1 MRSAKAPSRR
11 PPGARCSW
19 TRSAS
24 CRWQRMI
31 IATDADVIALDDVPA
46 EIRDASGTGGMH
58 GADGTGAGVAPTSFH
73 ALRAEAERRIIVAAL
88 ERNHWHITKSAQ
100 DLGLSDHA
108 SLLKIM
114 RRHGISRE

>member
-1 MRSAKAPSRR
+1 
-11 PPGARCSW
+11 
-19 TRSAS
+19 
-24 CRWQRMI
+24 MI

-88 ERNHWHITKSAQ
+88 ERNNWHITKSAQ
-100 DLGLSDHA
+100 DLGLSDQPA
-108 SLLKIM
+108 C
-114 RRHGISRE
+114 